1 MGNQTGVEDLADSL
15 RTGFIR
21 EGGIFKSDASYMKLT
36 IVVKASIVV
45 SLISTVSSVLLSGL
59 KNCYLKT
66 GLTPVNRNLWART
79 LEVFSAFPTI
89 RLPLNHL
96 EGDI

>member
-1 MGNQTGVEDLADSL
+1 
-15 RTGFIR
+15 
-21 EGGIFKSDASYMKLT
+21 MKLT
-36 IVVKASIVV
+36 VTIMVKASIVV

-66 GLTPVNRNLWART
+66 GLTAVSRNLWART